1 MKALSPTIEFTTYK
15 GFEIARASLWGET
28 TWVRWTDRFGDER
41 NAHSVRA
48 AKRDIDHHIA

>member
-15 GFEIARASLWGET
+15 GLEIARASLWGET

-41 NAHSVRA
+41 NADSVRE
-48 AKRDIDHHIA
+48 AKRDIDYHTA